1 MHQSL
6 ENHEHLIELFH
17 FNQSLM
23 KTKDTIHS
31 NNQLLD
37 STRQVKHWQS
47 SSIHLW
53 ITQHTSRY
61 FSKWKSLDWFDGG
74 FRFRWSPLDEQT
86 ASQLLSGSLRAG
98 SGRRSCTKWSS
109 GTHFRRN
116 PSSCVV
122 PAGLFPP
129 CGRSVVPGRAVKDGI
144 TSRIRRLRWRLNSA
158 LQFRRPPWMFQW
170 WHRGAGTRPTICEL
184 LPIFRNQ
191 RTDQAL
197 AVGLTPLW
205 RISAPLNRVSTCRAS
220 AL

>member
-6 ENHEHLIELFH
+6 ENHEHLIKLFQ
-17 FNQSLM
+17 FNQNLM

-47 SSIHLW
+47 SPIHLW

-109 GTHFRRN
+109 GTHFCRN

-122 PAGLFPP
+122 PAGLF
-129 CGRSVVPGRAVKDGI
+129 
-144 TSRIRRLRWRLNSA
+144 SA
-158 LQFRRPPWMFQW
+158 LWAECGPWTSGKRRNHFQDPS
-170 WHRGAGTRPTICEL
+170 AKMTAELRP
-184 LPIFRNQ
+184 
-191 RTDQAL
+191 
-197 AVGLTPLW
+197 
-205 RISAPLNRVSTCRAS
+205 SVSTAALDVPVMASWCWNKTNHLRAFTNFP
-220 AL
+220 